1 MGIYDSIENFMKSF
15 MSRRREVK
23 EVENLHEEMI
33 AINEN
38 IKEQI
43 YLIGQFYWK
52 KYYNG
57 EYAPGDDQVYFD
69 TIDSCNEEMKKRFE
83 LIENC
88 KVNGLKERNDIE
100 EDISRRITK
109 RKEDADKR
117 KEDREADRERRRQE
131 KEDLRIENE
140 EKRRQ
145 EKIKNDRLAKENAA
159 AKARQK
165 ADEARRA
172 AEKAAEDLKQA
183 RTIADEKVLSVG
195 EHEAAKERAA
205 VEKASKKA
213 EQASEK
219 AKKLEKVA
227 QELESALNEEE

>member
-23 EVENLHEEMI
+23 EVDKLHEEMI
-33 AINEN
+33 AINER
-38 IKEQI
+38 IREQI

-52 KYYNG
+52 KYYDG

-69 TIDSCNEEMKKRFE
+69 TIDDCNREMKERFD
-83 LIENC
+83 LIQNC
-88 KVNGLKERNDIE
+88 QVNGVKERNDIE

-117 KEDREADRERRRQE
+117 KEDREAERERRRKE
-131 KEDLRIENE
+131 KEDLRIENDE
-140 EKRRQ
+140 RRRL
-145 EKIKNDRLAKENAA
+145 EKIRNDRLAKENAA

-165 ADEARRA
+165 ADEARID
-172 AEKAAEDLKQA
+172 AEKAAENLKNA
-183 RTIADEKVLSVG
+183 CVIADEKVLTVG
-195 EHEAAKERAA
+195 EHEASKERAA

-213 EQASEK
+213 EQASER
-219 AKKLEKVA
+219 AKKLEMVA
-227 QELESALNEEE
+227 QELESALNEED